1 MSAKAPADWT
11 GECLAAAGL
20 DAKVAIPLRR
30 RLRAAA
36 LGGLAGAA
44 SHMPAGL
51 LLPTLRAASS
61 QASRGRL
68 GERARQNLE
77 LAFGEELNTET
88 REELL
93 QRCFAHG
100 ARQAGEWL
108 HLARGAAPDSQRGAW
123 IERAV
128 ILDDSIAQLEEI
140 ESSERGAILVTA
152 HLGNWELLAAA
163 LRRRG
168 MRGAVVGRVNRQ
180 QRSSAWLPRL
190 RAGYGVPTL
199 PQDSSPRALLR
210 VLQAGG
216 AIGML
221 CDLEVRRLDG
231 EHLPFFGVPALT
243 MSAPAALARAA
254 KLPLL
259 PVRCVLPTGAGP
271 RDPYRLQFEAPI
283 PAPARGSGAEG
294 TRETLSALLA
304 IYERWIRESPEQW
317 AWHQH
322 RWRTQPGSYEALP
335 MAERRRIDIAK
346 LKG

>member
-1 MSAKAPADWT
+1 MSPKAPADWT

-20 DAKVAIPLRR
+20 DAQVAVPLRR
-30 RLRAAA
+30 RLRAVA
-36 LGGLAGAA
+36 LNGLAGAA
-44 SHMPAGL
+44 SRLPTSL
-51 LLPTLRAASS
+51 LLPALRAAST

-68 GERARQNLE
+68 GERARRNLK
-77 LAFGEELNTET
+77 LAFGEELSSDA
-88 REELL
+88 REQLL
-93 QRCFAHG
+93 RRCFAHG
-100 ARQAGEWL
+100 ARQASEWL
-108 HLARGAAPDSQRGAW
+108 RLARGAAPDSARGAW
-123 IERAV
+123 IDSAV
-128 ILDDSIAQLEEI
+128 VLDDSSEPLEQLM
-140 ESSERGAILVTA
+140 SSEGGAILVTA

-168 MRGAVVGRVNRQ
+168 LRGTVVGRVNRQ
-180 QRSSAWLPRL
+180 QQASAWLPRL
-190 RAGYGVPTL
+190 RASYGVPTL
-199 PQDSSPRALLR
+199 PQDCSPRALLR

-216 AIGML
+216 VIGML

-254 KLPLL
+254 RLPLL
-259 PVRCVLPTGAGP
+259 PVRCVLPAGAGP
-271 RDPYRLQFEAPI
+271 QDPYRLQFEAPI
-283 PAPARGSGAEG
+283 PPPARGSGAEG
-294 TRETLSALLA
+294 TRQTLARLLT

-335 MAERRRIDIAK
+335 LAERRRIDIAK

>member
-1 MSAKAPADWT
+1 LSPEAPSDWT

-20 DAKVAIPLRR
+20 DAKASVPLRR

-44 SHMPAGL
+44 AH
-51 LLPTLRAASS
+51 LPSAAVLPFLRAASS
-61 QASRGRL
+61 QARRGRL
-68 GERARQNLE
+68 GERARRNLE
-77 LAFGEELNTET
+77 LALGSELDSAA
-88 REELL
+88 REQLL

-100 ARQAGEWL
+100 ARQASEWL
-108 HLARGAAPDSQRGAW
+108 RLARGAAPESIQGAW
-123 IERAV
+123 IEHAV
-128 ILDDSIAQLEEI
+128 LFDDSIEHLEKI
-140 ESSERGAILVTA
+140 QADGRGAILVTA

-163 LRRRG
+163 VRRRG
-168 MRGAVVGRVNRQ
+168 VRGAVVGRVNRQ

-199 PQDSSPRALLR
+199 PQDSSPRGLLR
-210 VLQAGG
+210 VLQTGG
-216 AIGML
+216 VIGML

-259 PVRCVLPTGAGP
+259 PVRCVLPVGAGP
-271 RDPYRLQFEAPI
+271 QDSYRLQFEEPI
-283 PAPARGSGAEG
+283 RAPARGSGEQG
-294 TRETLSALLA
+294 TRATLTQLLA
-304 IYERWIRESPEQW
+304 VYERWIRESPEQW